1 MTETKTE
8 HIPEETLAEKL
19 DRITALKLEHAQ
31 QREENWF
38 NEPNL
43 VDRILNSIEKIKKLT
58 NRKKKAKL
66 SSDKIIQ
73 DTKQKSH

>member
-8 HIPEETLAEKL
+8 QAPEKTLVEKL
-19 DRITALKLEHAQ
+19 DQVTALKLEHAQ
-31 QREENWF
+31 KREENWF